1 MNLELKKHKRA
12 TIALGTIV
20 EITVWVLPEQEVN
33 TIFKAA
39 YNAINVVHAKMSVH
53 DDASDLG
60 RYRLAANHESVVMS
74 AETIKVLRFCE
85 TLFWQ
90 SQGYFDVCI
99 GNNLAKNAY
108 LPPEFFKDVQFQPR
122 NQPLEIE
129 QTHIAGNGV
138 VKKIPNNFIDL
149 GGVAKGFAVD
159 YAIETLQSLNVP
171 SAIVNAGGD
180 LRIYGEIAAPIHIRK
195 NHAYTFYKALQ
206 NRAFASS
213 GMPSNHEIAK
223 DTLPIVN
230 PLSGNCLEP
239 SDGVIS
245 IEADQAMV
253 ADALTKLAWL
263 NVLNEPI
270 LNQYNA
276 QFITE
281 I

>member
-12 TIALGTIV
+12 TIALGTII

-33 TIFKAA
+33 AIFKAA

-60 RYRLAANHESVVMS
+60 RYRLAANHEFVAMS

-85 TLFWQ
+85 TLFLQ

-108 LPPEFFKDVQFQPR
+108 LPTEFFTDAHFQPR
-122 NQPLEIE
+122 QQPLQIE
-129 QTHIAGNGV
+129 QIDSAGNGT
-138 VKKIPNNFIDL
+138 VKKIANNFIDL

-159 YAIETLQSLNVP
+159 YAIDALQTLNVP
-171 SAIVNAGGD
+171 AANVNAGGD
-180 LRIYGEIAAPIHIRK
+180 LRIYGEIEAPIHIRK
-195 NHAYTFYKALQ
+195 SDAYTFYKALK
-206 NRAFASS
+206 NRALASS
-213 GMPSNHEIAK
+213 GMPTNHETTK
-223 DTLPIVN
+223 QTLPIVN
-230 PLSGNCLEP
+230 PLLGNCLAP
-239 SDGVIS
+239 SDSVIS

-263 NVLNEPI
+263 NALSEPI